1 LIHFFLEEHVMN
13 QNTTWNQ
20 NKPGQEVAKTTQTQP
35 DGAQGDVP
43 QGSTPVLPP
52 VDIFED
58 DAGFT
63 VFADLPGVS
72 KERLAVRVDGDN
84 LVIEGAAS
92 APVDGDMTLIYGEV
106 LNPFYRR
113 TFTLS
118 RELDPA
124 NIEARLEGGVLRLH
138 IPKAEEAKPRR
149 IAVNVA

>member
-1 LIHFFLEEHVMN
+1 MN
-13 QNTTWNQ
+13 ENTAWNQ
-20 NKPGQEVAKTTQTQP
+20 NKPGQEVAKTGQP
-35 DGAQGDVP
+35 LPETAQGGVP
-43 QGSTPVLPP
+43 PRSTQVLPP

-63 VFADLPGVS
+63 VLADLPGVS
-72 KERLAVRVDGDN
+72 KDRLVVRVDGDN

-92 APVDGDMTLIYGEV
+92 APVDGDMTLLYGEV

-118 RELDPA
+118 RELDPTH
-124 NIEARLEGGVLRLH
+124 IEAKLEGGVLRLS

>member
-1 LIHFFLEEHVMN
+1 MN
-13 QNTTWNQ
+13 QNTAWNQ
-20 NKPGQEVAKTTQTQP
+20 NKPGQEVAKTDQGLP
-35 DGAQGDVP
+35 DTAQAGVP
-43 QGSTPVLPP
+43 PRSTPVLPP

-63 VFADLPGVS
+63 VLADLPGVS
-72 KERLAVRVDGDN
+72 KDRLVVRVDGDN

-92 APVDGDMTLIYGEV
+92 APVDGDMTLIYGEI

-118 RELDPA
+118 RELDPTQ
-124 NIEARLEGGVLRLH
+124 IEAKLEGGVLRLN

-149 IAVNVA
+149 IAVSVA